1 MDELDIAASV
11 LATAGDDDFE
21 DEVMVEV
28 NPGDTGP
35 PDAET
40 TSEELQTHDEAND
53 ADNPEGQKFGASH
66 CTVGFRPKPMHLL
79 PLALH

>member
-28 NPGDTGP
+28 NPGDPGP
-35 PDAET
+35 PDAEHIGLVPYKT
-40 TSEELQTHDEAND
+40 
-53 ADNPEGQKFGASH
+53 GGK
-66 CTVGFRPKPMHLL
+66 
-79 PLALH
+79 

>member
-28 NPGDTGP
+28 NPGDPGP

-53 ADNPEGQKFGASH
+53 ADNPEGQKVGASQ
-66 CTVGFRPKPMHLL
+66 
-79 PLALH
+79 